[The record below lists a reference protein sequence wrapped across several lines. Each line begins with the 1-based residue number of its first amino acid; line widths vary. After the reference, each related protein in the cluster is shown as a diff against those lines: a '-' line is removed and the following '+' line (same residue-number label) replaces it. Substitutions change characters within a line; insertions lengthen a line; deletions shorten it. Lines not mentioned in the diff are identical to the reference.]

1 MEAFKHWHE
10 LYQSPD
16 IDKTSVYWT
25 CWSHSIRVAETSA
38 RVGRVQRVG
47 SLEELNHRDE
57 VMAKEVRQL
66 PQPLGSGS

>member
-10 LYQSPD
+10 LYQFPD
-16 IDKTSVYWT
+16 IDITSVYGPVGD
-25 CWSHSIRVAETSA
+25 SLRVAETCA

-57 VMAKEVRQL
+57 VMAKDVRQL